1 MATKMDKSPAF
12 LLYTDKFFTGCADM
26 QPETVGIYIRL
37 LCKLWNLPDGL
48 PTEIKKLA
56 RFALVSEKVFTKS
69 WEADLLC
76 EKFIL
81 NDKNNFTNERL
92 EIVRGARLEKSTK
105 ARESI
110 LKRWQKEDAEIDTNV
125 LQSNSER
132 ITNDIHISKVKIS
145 KENIKDIESGA
156 NTPPSYQ
163 KVDKVVKPKT
173 ERKVF
178 VKPEWKDVANYM
190 FEHLK
195 TKNKSWEKE
204 KLQAEAEKFINHY
217 TGNGW
222 KVGKNPMVDWK
233 AATRNWILNAG
244 QFETFNNAQQQ
255 TPQPLPR
262 VERKALSNDQLR
274 EQAAKA
280 LGA

>member
-1 MATKMDKSPAF
+1 MVTKMDKSPAF

-56 RFALVSEKVFTKS
+56 RLALVSEKVFTKS
-69 WEADLLC
+69 WEADFLC

-81 NDKNNFTNERL
+81 NDKNNFTNDRL
-92 EIVRGARLEKSTK
+92 EIVREKRLEKSTK

-110 LKRWQKEDAEIDTNV
+110 LKRWQKNDAGTDTYV

-132 ITNDIHISKVKIS
+132 ITNDIHISEVKRS
-145 KENIKDIESGA
+145 KENISNIDSGVV
-156 NTPPSYQ
+156 TPPTSQ

-178 VKPEWKDVANYM
+178 VKPEWKEVANYM

-195 TKNKSWEKE
+195 TKNQNWPKE
-204 KLQAEAEKFINHY
+204 KLQVEAEKFINHY
-217 TGNGW
+217 TTNGW

-244 QFETFNNAQQQ
+244 QFETFNNPQQQ
-255 TPQPLPR
+255 TPHPLPR
-262 VERKALSNDQLR
+262 IERKALSNEQLR

>member
-48 PTEIKKLA
+48 PSDVKKLA
-56 RFALVSEKVFTKS
+56 RLALVSEKVFIKS
-69 WEADLLC
+69 WESDFLC

-81 NDKNNFTNERL
+81 NDKSNLTNDRL
-92 EIVRGARLEKSTK
+92 EIVREKRLEKSTK

-110 LKRWQKEDAEIDTNV
+110 LKRWQKDDAEIDTNV

-145 KENIKDIESGA
+145 KENISNIDSGVA
-156 NTPPSYQ
+156 TPPTSP
-163 KVDKVVKPKT
+163 KVDKVAKAKP

-178 VKPEWKDVANYM
+178 IKPEWKEVANYM

-195 TKNKSWEKE
+195 TKNQSWPKE
-204 KLQAEAEKFINHY
+204 KLQVEAEKFINHY
-217 TGNGW
+217 TTNGW
-222 KVGKNPMVDWK
+222 KVGKNQMVDWK

-244 QFETFNNAQQQ
+244 QFETFNTPQQQ
-255 TPQPLPR
+255 PSQPLPR
-262 VERKALSNDQLR
+262 IERKALSNEELR

>member
-12 LLYTDKFFTGCADM
+12 LLYTDKFFAGCADM

-48 PTEIKKLA
+48 PTELKKLA

-69 WEADLLC
+69 WEADLLS

-92 EIVRGARLEKSTK
+92 EIVRGQRLEKSTK

-110 LKRWQKEDAEIDTNV
+110 LKRWQKEGDEIDTNV
-125 LQSNSER
+125 LPTNNER
-132 ITNDIHISKVKIS
+132 NTSDIHISKVKIS
-145 KENIKDIESGA
+145 KENIKDIDSGV
-156 NTPPSYQ
+156 NTPPTDPKIEKS
-163 KVDKVVKPKT
+163 VKHKT
-173 ERKVF
+173 EKKAF
-178 VKPEWKDVANYM
+178 VKPEWKDVANYI

-195 TKNKSWEKE
+195 TKNQSWPKE

-233 AATRNWILNAG
+233 AATRNWLLNVG
-244 QFETFNNAQQQ
+244 QFETFNTPQQQ
-255 TPQPLPR
+255 TPTHIPHI
-262 VERKALSNDQLR
+262 ERKALTNEQLR
-274 EQAAKA
+274 QQASQALKA
-280 LGA
+280 